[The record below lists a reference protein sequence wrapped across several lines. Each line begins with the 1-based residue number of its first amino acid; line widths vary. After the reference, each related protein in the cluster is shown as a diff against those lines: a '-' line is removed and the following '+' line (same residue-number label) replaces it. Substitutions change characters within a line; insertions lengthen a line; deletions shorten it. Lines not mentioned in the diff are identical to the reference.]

1 MRTIKLLLTYYLN
14 ISVQA
19 ANLSDCRIESKLF
32 LPELECSTMYQAV
45 PLQVTFCS
53 HHTVPPTVAG
63 CGRGC
68 GGWGGMFPGVA
79 SSGFSGCSR
88 VSADCS
94 WFRVR
99 DNLFIIIT
107 IGDGVELITTQQNW
121 KPPSHLPCAD

>member
-1 MRTIKLLLTYYLN
+1 
-14 ISVQA
+14 
-19 ANLSDCRIESKLF
+19 
-32 LPELECSTMYQAV
+32 
-45 PLQVTFCS
+45 
-53 HHTVPPTVAG
+53 
-63 CGRGC
+63 
-68 GGWGGMFPGVA
+68 MFPGVA

-121 KPPSHLPCAD
+121 KTRLLTFLAPTGERSTAVQ